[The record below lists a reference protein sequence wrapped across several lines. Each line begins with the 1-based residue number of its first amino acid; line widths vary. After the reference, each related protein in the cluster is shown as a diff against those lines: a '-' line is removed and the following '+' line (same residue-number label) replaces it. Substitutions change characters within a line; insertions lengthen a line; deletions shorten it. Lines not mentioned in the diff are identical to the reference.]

1 MSDAGFLTRV
11 VIKNYKSIAACG
23 VDLQP
28 LTFLVGPNGAGKSNF
43 LDALRFVADGL
54 RTSLDHALRERGGI
68 GEVRRRSGG
77 HPTHFGMRLEFTLP
91 DGSAGS
97 YAFRIGAKPNGAF
110 EVQNEECILHPPE
123 ALASE
128 VRFAVTAGE
137 VSSTVPGPAAASDRL
152 YLVNASGLRE
162 FRPAYDALSRMG
174 FYNLNPERIKD
185 LQLPDAGELLA
196 RDGSNI
202 SAVLDR
208 IGKRRPE
215 VKTRIEEYLSK
226 VVPGIRGV
234 DAATIGPRETLQ
246 FRQEA
251 AGAESPWRFFAANM
265 SDGTLRAL
273 GALVALFQS
282 GDAPLVGIEEPEAGL
297 HPAAVTVLLEALI
310 EASAARQVLV
320 TSHSTDFLDS
330 PSVATDSILAVVA
343 ETGSTYAGPLDS
355 VGREALRKRLCTAGE
370 LLRTDQLRPDRGTLA
385 EVSSKQLDLLTE
397 NSAEP
402 D

>member
-11 VIKNYKSIAACG
+11 VIRNYKSIAACG
-23 VDLQP
+23 VPLQP
-28 LTFLVGPNGAGKSNF
+28 LTFLIGPNGAGKSNF
-43 LDALRFVADGL
+43 LDAIRFVADGL

-123 ALASE
+123 ALAGE
-128 VRFAVTAGE
+128 VRFAVNAGE
-137 VSSTVPGPAAASDRL
+137 VSSTVAGPAAAPDRL
-152 YLVNASGLRE
+152 YLVSVAGFEE
-162 FRPAYDALSRMG
+162 FRPAYDALSRME
-174 FYNLNPERIKD
+174 FYNLNPERLKD
-185 LQLPDAGELLA
+185 LQLPDAGEVLA
-196 RDGSNI
+196 RDGGNI

-208 IGKRRPE
+208 IAKRCPE
-215 VKTRIEEYLSK
+215 VKTRIEAYLSK
-226 VVPGIRGV
+226 IAPGICGV
-234 DAATIGPRETLQ
+234 DAVTIGPRETLQ

-273 GALVALFQS
+273 GALVAVFQS
-282 GDAPLVGIEEPEAGL
+282 GDSPLVGVEEPETGL
-297 HPAAVTVLLEALI
+297 HPAAIAVLLEALI
-310 EASAARQVLV
+310 EASAARQVLIA
-320 TSHSTDFLDS
+320 SHSPDFLDS
-330 PSVATDSILAVVA
+330 PSLATGAILAVVA
-343 ETGSTYAGPLDS
+343 EMGSTYASPLDA
-355 VGREALRKRLCTAGE
+355 VGVEALRKRLCTAGE
-370 LLRTDQLRPDRGTLA
+370 FERLRPDREALA
-385 EVSSKQLDLLTE
+385 EVPSRQLDLLAE
-397 NSAEP
+397 DHDEP

>member
-1 MSDAGFLTRV
+1 MSNAGFLTRV
-11 VIKNYKSIAACG
+11 AIKNYKSIAACG

-110 EVQNEECILHPPE
+110 EVQNEECILHSPE

-202 SAVLDR
+202 AAVLDR

-265 SDGTLRAL
+265 SDGALRAL

-282 GDAPLVGIEEPEAGL
+282 GDAPLVGIEAPEAGL

-320 TSHSTDFLDS
+320 TSHGVGFLDS
-330 PSVATDSILAVVA
+330 PSVETGSILAVVA
-343 ETGSTYAGPLDS
+343 EAGSTYAGPLDS

-370 LLRTDQLRPDRGTLA
+370 TDRLRPDRGALA
-385 EVSSKQLDLLTE
+385 EVSSKQLDLIGE
-397 NSAEP
+397 DDAEP